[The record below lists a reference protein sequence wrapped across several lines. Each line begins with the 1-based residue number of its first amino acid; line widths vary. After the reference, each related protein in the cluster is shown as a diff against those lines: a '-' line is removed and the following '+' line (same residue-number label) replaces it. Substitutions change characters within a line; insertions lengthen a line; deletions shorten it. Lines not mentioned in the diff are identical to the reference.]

1 MARTP
6 ARFATVDGIE
16 SKDPIPVR
24 AAIKAAIHRMYKQN
38 LTIFILELFYMLSLL
53 FLPEL
58 YYNVQIKH
66 FLESWFSTRTGT

>member
-1 MARTP
+1 MARRP

-38 LTIFILELFYMLSLL
+38 LTIFILELFYKLLLSLL
-53 FLPEL
+53 LEL